1 MLITALFTIAK
12 MQKQL
17 KCSLRDECIN
27 KMWYPHTVEYYLA
40 IKRNEVLTHSQ
51 TGMNLEIIMLRER
64 SQSQKTTYY
73 KIHLYERSRIGKS
86 IETESRLAVAWV
98 W

>member
-1 MLITALFTIAK
+1 MFIAALFVIGETTQMDNKRWHIHT
-12 MQKQL
+12 M
-17 KCSLRDECIN
+17 ECRL
-27 KMWYPHTVEYYLA
+27 V

-64 SQSQKTTYY
+64 SQSQKTTYH

-86 IETESRLAVAWV
+86 IETKSRLAVA
-98 W
+98 